1 MMVLHNLAHPGKDS
15 IREKNQT
22 DQTFLPSK
30 LSLAH
35 NNQIIRYTQASPF
48 IQTETNLPLLPSF
61 LTMNCVTVFVHC
73 SQSNYMPAD
82 EGDPVSLNQG
92 RNSSSKVSEKWGQPK
107 RLQGLTIIE
116 HRVEEKA
123 MD

>member
-1 MMVLHNLAHPGKDS
+1 
-15 IREKNQT
+15 
-22 DQTFLPSK
+22 
-30 LSLAH
+30 
-35 NNQIIRYTQASPF
+35 
-48 IQTETNLPLLPSF
+48 
-61 LTMNCVTVFVHC
+61 
-73 SQSNYMPAD
+73 MPAD

-92 RNSSSKVSEKWGQPK
+92 RNSSSKVSEKWGQAK